1 MISQFDFEPVKV
13 KIMGS
18 GKLKDKEKTQG
29 ETVNGRSSLTKQK
42 KMSKIDTMRMSAVDN
57 LKGIS
62 EKASESLTT
71 FFNIK
76 ENDRTTK
83 DGNVPIAEED
93 ASMYKPLIQ
102 SQKSRINEDGASP
115 TKKPSMIEVATR
127 VFGREEPETANRQV
141 NNFGI
146 KKNK

>member
-1 MISQFDFEPVKV
+1 
-13 KIMGS
+13 MGS

-29 ETVNGRSSLTKQK
+29 ETVNGRSNLTKQ

-62 EKASESLTT
+62 EKTSETLTT

-83 DGNVPIAEED
+83 EGNIAIAEED

-102 SQKSRINEDGASP
+102 TQKSRVNEEGVSP
-115 TKKPSMIEVATR
+115 TKKPSMIEVGTR
-127 VFGREEPETANRQV
+127 IYGREREEPETANRQV
-141 NNFGI
+141 IFE
-146 KKNK
+146 